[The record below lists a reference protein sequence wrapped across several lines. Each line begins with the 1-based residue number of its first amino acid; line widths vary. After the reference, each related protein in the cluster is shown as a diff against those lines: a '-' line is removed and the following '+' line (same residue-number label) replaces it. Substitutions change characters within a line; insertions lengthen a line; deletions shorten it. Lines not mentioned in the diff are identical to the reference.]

1 MVAEAIREEDSEAE
15 AVWRALEDGAGACS
29 VGPYMVRV
37 EVHIDE
43 SGDYSYLE
51 ADTEREEEA
60 RRWFRAH
67 GYGKHDSWLRA
78 RRQAQEDAARLE
90 GPWRARGGRVER
102 GGGGA
107 GRRRG
112 TGVRGGGGGDLR
124 ERSGARGSDVHA
136 PGEGSVWNA
145 CLNSKGRGWPTS
157 TTC

>member
-90 GPWRARGGRVER
+90 GLAEGHWWFVGIVATASM
-102 GGGGA
+102 A
-107 GRRRG
+107 GRDVG
-112 TGVRGGGGGDLR
+112 YSSCWGYESDSGEYLEAEALGHIGEALR
-124 ERSGARGSDVHA
+124 EARAGNPQFRMV
-136 PGEGSVWNA
+136 
-145 CLNSKGRGWPTS
+145 
-157 TTC
+157 